1 MIEDRTSVLI
11 VDRDKAARSVM
22 QEILEEAG
30 YAVDTAENGA
40 EALEKSEVK
49 RFDVA
54 LVDIELPD
62 IEGPELL
69 LKLPNNSEMV
79 KIVIAR
85 FSTVENGVRAADC
98 GADDFLVKPIQHG
111 ELLQAIRSRLVKV

>member
-1 MIEDRTSVLI
+1 MIEDRISVLI
-11 VDRDKAARSVM
+11 VDRDRAARSVM
-22 QEILEEAG
+22 QKILEEAG
-30 YAVDTAENGA
+30 YAVDTAENGL

-62 IEGPELL
+62 VEGPELL

-85 FSTVENGVRAADC
+85 FSTAENGVRAADC
-98 GADDFLVKPIQHG
+98 GADDFLVKPIQPG
-111 ELLQAIRSRLVKV
+111 ELLQAIRSRLVKA